1 MNNII
6 EDISKLTT
14 IPQNA
19 LDKLVNKAMW
29 CIGDSF
35 QEGILLGKEITE
47 VNIGIGTLLISNLSE
62 EIKYKFIPNE
72 QLEQALISIALD
84 KKNPLELTLEK
95 KLTSKILNTY
105 KDII

>member
-19 LDKLVNKAMW
+19 LDKLVMKANW
-29 CIGDSF
+29 CIADSF
-35 QEGILLGKEITE
+35 KESIIAKNDLTE
-47 VNIGIGTLLISNLSE
+47 IDIGIGKLLISNLTE
-62 EIKYKFIPNE
+62 EIKYKFIPCE
-72 QLEQALISIALD
+72 DLEKALISVALD
-84 KKNPLELTLEK
+84 KKNILELTLEK
-95 KLTSKILNTY
+95 KLVGKILNTY